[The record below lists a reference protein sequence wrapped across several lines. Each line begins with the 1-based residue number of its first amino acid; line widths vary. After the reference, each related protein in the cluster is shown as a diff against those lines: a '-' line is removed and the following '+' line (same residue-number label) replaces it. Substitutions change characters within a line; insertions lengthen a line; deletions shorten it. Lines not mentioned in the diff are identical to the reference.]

1 MMWRSLICFS
11 LGAGFASAATLSGTV
26 VLSDSRV
33 AAVNKQRD
41 FSGVVISARLVKA
54 FLPVESPVHASP
66 PIHALMEQKGK
77 MFMPHILPIAA
88 GTTVDF
94 PNFDPIFHSAFSS
107 YSGQIFDVGL
117 YPPGTSRS
125 VRFTRSGVVR
135 VFCNIHPTMSAI
147 ILVLDTPWFAS
158 TAKDG
163 SFELEVPPG
172 DYELNV
178 FHERA
183 TDWQLTGLSRRI
195 VVSEPAL
202 RVPPI
207 TVSEAGYL
215 VAPHKNKYGRDYP
228 PTPDDQGF
236 YQDVRH

>member
-1 MMWRSLICFS
+1 MIWRSLICFS
-11 LGAGFASAATLSGTV
+11 FAGSFAACAAATLSGTV
-26 VLSDSRV
+26 VLSDSRID
-33 AAVNKQRD
+33 AVTRQKD
-41 FSGVVISARLVKA
+41 FSGVVVSAQ
-54 FLPVESPVHASP
+54 PVSAEILARPPGHA
-66 PIHALMEQKGK
+66 AMEQKGK
-77 MFMPHILPIAA
+77 TFTPHVLPIMA

-125 VRFTRSGVVR
+125 VRFIRPGVVR
-135 VFCNIHPTMSAI
+135 VFCNIHPAMSAI
-147 ILVLDTPWFAS
+147 ILVLDTPWFIS
-158 TAKDG
+158 TAKNG
-163 SFELEVPPG
+163 SFEMNVPPG
-172 DYELNV
+172 EYELSI

-183 TDWQLTGLSRRI
+183 TDQELAGLSRRI

-215 VAPHKNKYGRDYP
+215 VAPHKNKYGREYP
-228 PTPDDQGF
+228 PSPDDQVF
-236 YQDVRH
+236 YPGARH

>member
-1 MMWRSLICFS
+1 MIWRSLICFS
-11 LGAGFASAATLSGTV
+11 ISAGVAAAATLSGTV

-33 AAVNKQRD
+33 AAVNKQKD
-41 FSGVVISARLVKA
+41 FSGVVISARPVTSP
-54 FLPVESPVHASP
+54 LPARPPAHAY
-66 PIHALMEQKGK
+66 MEQKGK
-77 MFMPHILPIAA
+77 MFTPHILPIGA
-88 GTTVDF
+88 GTTVEF

-158 TAKDG
+158 TARNG

-183 TDWQLTGLSRRI
+183 TDSQLAGLSRRI

-202 RVPPI
+202 QVPPI

-215 VAPHKNKYGRDYP
+215 VAPHKNKYGHDYP
-228 PTPDDQGF
+228 PTPDDQSF
-236 YQDVRH
+236 YPDVRH

>member
-1 MMWRSLICFS
+1 MIWRSLIFFS
-11 LGAGFASAATLSGTV
+11 FAANFAAAATLSGTI

-33 AAVNKQRD
+33 AAVNKEKD
-41 FSGVVISARLVKA
+41 FSGVVISARPVKSS
-54 FLPVESPVHASP
+54 LPERSPVHAS
-66 PIHALMEQKGK
+66 MEQKSK

-147 ILVLDTPWFAS
+147 ILVLDTPWFAR
-158 TAKDG
+158 TTWNG
-163 SFELEVPPG
+163 SFEMDVPPG

-183 TDWQLTGLSRRI
+183 TDQQLAGLSRRI
-195 VVSEPAL
+195 VVGESAL
-202 RVPPI
+202 RIPPI

-215 VAPHKNKYGRDYP
+215 VAPHKNKYGHDYP
-228 PTPDDQGF
+228 PVPDDQSF
-236 YQDVRH
+236 YPDVRH

>member
-1 MMWRSLICFS
+1 MIWRSLICFS
-11 LGAGFASAATLSGTV
+11 LAACGAAGAVLSGTV

-33 AAVNKQRD
+33 DAVNRQKD
-41 FSGVVISARLVKA
+41 FSGVVVSAR
-54 FLPVESPVHASP
+54 PVNAGPVTAESWARSPGHA
-66 PIHALMEQKGK
+66 AMEQKSK
-77 MFMPHILPIAA
+77 MFTPHVLPVMA

-125 VRFTRSGVVR
+125 VRFTRPGVVR
-135 VFCNIHPTMSAI
+135 VFCNIHPAMSAI
-147 ILVLDTPWFAS
+147 ILVLDTPWFVS
-158 TAKDG
+158 TAKNG
-163 SFELEVPPG
+163 SFEMNVPPG
-172 DYELNV
+172 EYELSV

-183 TDWQLTGLSRRI
+183 TDQELAGLSRRI
-195 VVSEPAL
+195 VVSEPGL

-215 VAPHKNKYGRDYP
+215 VAPHKNKYGREYP
-228 PTPDDQGF
+228 PSPDDQVF
-236 YQDVRH
+236 YPGARH